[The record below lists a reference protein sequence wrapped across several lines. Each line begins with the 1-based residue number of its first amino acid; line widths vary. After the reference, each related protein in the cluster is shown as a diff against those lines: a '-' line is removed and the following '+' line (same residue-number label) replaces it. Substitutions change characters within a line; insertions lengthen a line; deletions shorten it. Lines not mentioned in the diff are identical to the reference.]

1 METSRATDGPRTT
14 HKDGALAMIPLTR
27 LSGSVFV
34 LNSDLVERIDATPD
48 TVITLMDGKKY
59 VVAESLSTVTATI
72 RRYRA
77 EIIALSSVVQVGDP
91 LDGIEGAEPAVP
103 RPTLSLVEE
112 RHAAA
117 TSAAA
122 SHLSQE
128 APR

>member
-1 METSRATDGPRTT
+1 
-14 HKDGALAMIPLTR
+14 MIPLTR

-59 VVAESLSTVTATI
+59 VVAESLSTVTSTI

-91 LDGIEGAEPAVP
+91 LDGLDAADPAGS

-117 TSAAA
+117 SAATGSPSA
-122 SHLSQE
+122 PTLSQE